1 MVYCKGILG
10 FYAHLVKNLKITL
23 KVGILF
29 MGKFSKMFKKVG
41 GWNVLKQY
49 SKAHVLGYAL
59 TATAVNGLSKKSL
72 EIVRLGVTNKIICKL
87 RKKYRKF
94 IADFTENYQQEEQ
107 TRSNKVWV
115 CWFQGMDAAPEL
127 VQRCYRSLQENLK
140 DREIIVLTDDNYRD
154 YVQFPD
160 HVQKK
165 IDNGTITRTHMS
177 DLLRLELLLRHGGTW
192 IDSTVFCS
200 GSNVPDYMLNS
211 DLFLFRTLKPGADG
225 QASIMSSWFMT
236 ACTNHPI
243 LHLTRALLYKYWEKH
258 NGLVDYFLL
267 HDFFEIAT
275 EYYPEA
281 WNKVIPF
288 SSATPHILLLRL
300 FEEYDETIWNATR
313 SMTPFHKLSYK
324 FDKEQFELPNTYYQV
339 LLK

>member
-1 MVYCKGILG
+1 
-10 FYAHLVKNLKITL
+10 
-23 KVGILF
+23 

-41 GWNVLKQY
+41 GFSVLKQY
-49 SKAHVLGYAL
+49 AKAHVLSYAL
-59 TATAVNGLSKKSL
+59 TATAINGLSKKSL
-72 EIVRLGVTNKIICKL
+72 EIVRLGVTNKIVRKL

-94 IADFTENYQQEEQ
+94 IKNFTENYQHSPQ

-115 CWFQGMDAAPEL
+115 CWLQGMDATPEL
-127 VQRCYRSLQENLK
+127 VQRCYRSLQENLT
-140 DREIIVLTDDNYRD
+140 DREIVVLTEDNYRD
-154 YVQFPD
+154 YVQFPA
-160 HVQKK
+160 HVQEK

-177 DLLRLELLLRHGGTW
+177 DLLRLELLIRHGGTW
-192 IDSTVFCS
+192 IDATVFCS
-200 GSNVPDYMLNS
+200 GNNIPNYMLDS

-225 QASIMSSWFMT
+225 QAVVMSSWFMT

-243 LHLTRALLYKYWEKH
+243 LELTRALLYKYWEKKKSM
-258 NGLVDYFLL
+258 VDYFLL

-275 EYYPEA
+275 EYYPEE

-300 FEEYDETIWNATR
+300 FEEYDEDTWNATKD
-313 SMTPFHKLSYK
+313 MIPFHKLSYK
-324 FDKEQFELPNTYYQV
+324 FEPQQFELPNTYYQA